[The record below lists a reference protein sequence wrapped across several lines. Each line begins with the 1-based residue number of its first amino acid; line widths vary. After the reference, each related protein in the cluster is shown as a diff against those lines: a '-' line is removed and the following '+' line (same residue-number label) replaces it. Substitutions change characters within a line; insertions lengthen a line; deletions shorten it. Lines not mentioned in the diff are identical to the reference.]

1 MLKVRA
7 TFLAQN
13 VGTEQQPHEGRIV
26 TESYVTLPYLMC
38 YGQHKDFVDA
48 ADERQAMLGAAAVA
62 LYSCLMS

>member
-1 MLKVRA
+1 MRA

-48 ADERQAMLGAAAVA
+48 VDERQAVLGAVVVV